1 MSGVVCLVHLEN
13 QPNRHQKPSMQVE
26 MNENRNCHDT
36 K

>member
-1 MSGVVCLVHLEN
+1 MYDVVCLVRLEK
-13 QPNRHQKPSMQVE
+13 QPTRHQKPSIQVE